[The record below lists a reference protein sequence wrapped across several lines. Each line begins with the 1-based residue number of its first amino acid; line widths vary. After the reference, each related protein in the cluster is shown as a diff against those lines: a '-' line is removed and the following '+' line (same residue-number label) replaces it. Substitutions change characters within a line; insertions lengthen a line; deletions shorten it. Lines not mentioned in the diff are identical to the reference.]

1 MASRFPRS
9 GILAALWI
17 PTDDR
22 GRLKRRAL
30 AQHLAW
36 LRLKGVQ
43 GVLALGSTG
52 EFPYFELKQKQAL
65 LEQIAELAAPLPVIA
80 HLTDIRPGAVAELGR
95 FARRLDLAG
104 VAVMPP
110 SFYKVSQA
118 DLLAFLLR
126 AAEAAQLP
134 VLLYNFPELVGNRIG
149 LETIAA
155 FAQRAPM
162 AGIKQSGTEFGY
174 HKPLI
179 ALGRQKGFS
188 VFSGADTRLPE
199 VLALGAVGCIGGM
212 VNFVPEPMVGIFD
225 AWNQGRRGETAAPA
239 KALMEVGA
247 IIDQLTFPLNVA
259 AAMEAR
265 GLDPGVPKAIVSQP
279 SAALYRRMLP
289 KLRSLYRKMGLA
301 PVGQHRQSG

>member
-1 MASRFPRS
+1 MSSPFPRS

-17 PTDDR
+17 PTDER

-30 AQHLAW
+30 ARHLAW
-36 LRLKGVQ
+36 LRSKGVR

-52 EFPYFELKQKQAL
+52 EFPYFDLPQKQAL
-65 LEQIAELAAPLPVIA
+65 LESIAEAAAPLPVIA
-80 HLTDIRPGAVAELGR
+80 HITDIRPRAVAELGR
-95 FARRLDLAG
+95 FARRLGLAG

-110 SFYKVSQA
+110 SFFKVSQP

-126 AAEAAQLP
+126 AADAAGLP

-149 LETIAA
+149 IETVAA

-162 AGIKQSGTEFGY
+162 AGIKQSGAEFAY
-174 HKPLI
+174 HEPLI
-179 ALGRQKGFS
+179 ALGRDAGFA

-199 VLALGAVGCIGGM
+199 VLALGAAGCIGGM

-225 AWNQGRRGETAAPA
+225 ACTGGRGGEAAAPA
-239 KALMEVGA
+239 RALVEIGTL
-247 IIDQLTFPLNVA
+247 IDQLTFPLNVA

-265 GLDPGVPKAIVSQP
+265 GLDPGAPKAVVSTT
-279 SAALYRRMLP
+279 SAGIYRRMLP
-289 KLRSLYRKMGLA
+289 KLRAMYRRLGL
-301 PVGQHRQSG
+301 G

>member
-1 MASRFPRS
+1 MASRFPHS

-17 PTDDR
+17 PTDAQ
-22 GRLKRRAL
+22 GRLKQRAL
-30 AQHLAW
+30 ARHLAW

-52 EFPYFELKQKQAL
+52 EFPYFELKQKQAV
-65 LEQIAELAAPLPVIA
+65 LERIAELAAPLPVIA
-80 HLTDIRPGAVAELGR
+80 HITDIRPKAVAELGR
-95 FARRLDLAG
+95 FAHRLGLAG

-110 SFYKVSQA
+110 SFFKVSQA

-126 AAEAAQLP
+126 AAEAADLP

-149 LETIAA
+149 LETVAA

-162 AGIKQSGTEFGY
+162 AGIKQSGAEFEY
-174 HKPLI
+174 HKALI
-179 ALGRQKGFS
+179 ALGRQKGFA

-212 VNFVPEPMVGIFD
+212 VNFVPEPMVGIFN
-225 AWNQGRRGETAAPA
+225 AWTQDRRSGMAGPA
-239 KALMEVGA
+239 KALVEIGA
-247 IIDQLTFPLNVA
+247 VIDQLTFPLNVA

-265 GLDPGVPKAIVSQP
+265 GLDPGVPKAIVSRS
-279 SAALYRRMLP
+279 SAAIYRRILP
-289 KLRSLYRKMGLA
+289 TLRRMYREIGLA
-301 PVGQHRQSG
+301 RVG